1 MNHGEK
7 GEREVVEEGEEMDDI
22 LHVHLFVF
30 FTCPPLHLRFAKT
43 LMLLKGV
50 LDWTFEGSP

>member
-22 LHVHLFVF
+22 LHVHLFF
-30 FTCPPLHLRFAKT
+30 FFYMSTFAPKIC
-43 LMLLKGV
+43 
-50 LDWTFEGSP
+50 